1 MADLFQGRIASSR
14 PVVAFTPCRCHFPA
28 FHSDRPRPFRAE
40 IEKET
45 VAKVRE
51 QINSLLVK
59 NNLKL
64 GDVFRRLARPARGR
78 ADAPTAK
85 YRDPKDP
92 AKAWSGRG
100 KRPQWFKAALAA
112 GAKPENLLAK

>member
-1 MADLFQGRIASSR
+1 MALPNVKGMTKAQIDAVLRELNAR
-14 PVVAFTPCRCHFPA
+14 
-28 FHSDRPRPFRAE
+28 RAE

-51 QINSLLVK
+51 QINAILVK

-64 GDVFRRLARPARGR
+64 GDVFPRLARPARGR
-78 ADAPTAK
+78 ADASTAK
-85 YRDPKDP
+85 YRDPKDH
-92 AKAWSGRG
+92 AKSWSGRG

-112 GAKPENLLAK
+112 GAKPESLLAK